1 MSVTP
6 QTILEVNKVVK
17 DAMGFMQSMQM
28 PIALNDKA
36 LVRFLF
42 SPQNRNS
49 TNNALPNIAEVKRRI
64 VEDSRKGLGKTA
76 VITIKPRYNP
86 RLDLSTPQ
94 ITNYCDIG
102 GGSTA
107 VPVHAQLDITNKVQ
121 ATGTFSPALCSP
133 TRPIEQQLA
142 DEMQRMFEL
151 FNHRLYAFA
160 LKELTSKNEDG
171 TWKHIGQSPSRNAD
185 FGNAPGK
192 VVNIFKADGETP
204 NVPGV
209 TALQQELENAGILSE
224 NGIAFGSELWDS
236 FAKLQKGFLGTND
249 SGYAYGAL
257 RVPFLSNG
265 VFKMNTDLS
274 TALRAQGVNN
284 PFMILMPGAVQL
296 ITVAE
301 YIDDILKTNTGDTIK
316 TTIVVPGF
324 GVEADFITKINS
336 CPDGSKFSTWDF
348 LLEVRASIFTV
359 PGCIAKELKD
369 DFAGDANGVMLY
381 SGNCADETFCEQ
393 QPFVRFIQGNDA
405 PIQDC
410 QVQETVCDTPQ
421 TCSVTI
427 SATYN
432 PDGSLLLTANPTTVP
447 PSVVTIYEWQKNAN
461 SVGGNN
467 SQVYLA
473 AGDWVNGDVFTL
485 SILASDNCTAT
496 ATFTADSVFPTL
508 QLLRNG
514 NVLADGSETTE
525 SSTVGAGNVTV
536 TINLAAASS
545 ADVNISS
552 ILVTNNAG
560 VPGGTFT
567 APTAPFVLASGA
579 PQDIVLTVPRANSGV
594 INFSITVASDDLA
607 NETYT
612 VGAKITIV

>member
-1 MSVTP
+1 MSVAEQSILDYNKIIQIANQVQQTP
-6 QTILEVNKVVK
+6 LATNGKELL
-17 DAMGFMQSMQM
+17 GF
-28 PIALNDKA
+28 
-36 LVRFLF
+36 LV
-42 SPQNRNS
+42 SPENRSSRNS
-49 TNNALPNIAEVKRRI
+49 PIDLLQAKQQLALMSEGTV
-64 VEDSRKGLGKTA
+64 GKTA
-76 VITIKPRYNP
+76 VFETKPLFNP
-86 RLDLSTPQ
+86 RKKSVNLQNLG
-94 ITNYCDIG
+94 TNECDFNGEGTRPKIK
-102 GGSTA
+102 
-107 VPVHAQLDITNKVQ
+107 AQLSLNRNIV
-121 ATGTFSPALCSP
+121 ATASFTPNICSP
-133 TRPIEQQLA
+133 SEPIETQLA
-142 DEMQRMFEL
+142 NTMREL
-151 FNHRLYAFA
+151 YEDFNYDAYAFV
-160 LKELTSKNEDG
+160 
-171 TWKHIGQSPSRNAD
+171 IGEITRKDANGKFIHVGNSPGRNAD
-185 FGNAPGK
+185 FSYAPGK
-192 VVNIFKADGETP
+192 VVNIFMADGLTP
-204 NVPGV
+204 NRADIIG
-209 TALQQELENAGILSE
+209 LQQEMTNAGIRDNE
-224 NGIAFGSELWDS
+224 AFSFGDARWDS
-236 FAKLQKGFLGTND
+236 FARTISSYNLGDNTGFNF
-249 SGYAYGAL
+249 SAL
-257 RVPFLSNG
+257 RVPFLNQST
-265 VFKMNTDLS
+265 FMMNTDVA
-274 TALRAQGVNN
+274 TAFRLAGIEQALLVIKAG
-284 PFMILMPGAVQL
+284 MVQL
-296 ITVAE
+296 VTAPYWENPTLQGNFDGQLRSV
-301 YIDDILKTNTGDTIK
+301 
-316 TTIVVPGF
+316 IVVPGF
-324 GVEADFITKINS
+324 GIKADLTVNIDKCGKVPTW
-336 CPDGSKFSTWDF
+336 KFK
-348 LLEVRASIFTV
+348 LETRAALFTV
-359 PGCIAKELKD
+359 PGCIAEALSD
-369 DFAGDANGVMLY
+369 DFLQDYNGIMVY
-381 SGNCADETFCEQ
+381 SGGCGDSTFCNQEE
-393 QPFVRFIQGNDA
+393 FTRVIQDSSA
-405 PIQDC
+405 PLQDC

-579 PQDIVLTVPRANSGV
+579 PQDIVLTVPRAVSGV
-594 INFSITVASDDLA
+594 INFSITVASDDPA